1 MNLMMQVALQ
11 AFLLLGGS
19 PLLLLIN
26 GSANIGVSML
36 KKQYEHKRN
45 RRLEPPIGSEHNNEP
60 EIDVISDPNMSD
72 SQKIVIIGAGWAG
85 ISAAKFLLK
94 EGHKNFIVLEA
105 RDYIGGRSQTIEV
118 NETEINTGAAW
129 LMDYKCNPLLAIA
142 KRANATLV
150 EYEDRWSLWDENGQQ
165 IEDAKLDS
173 DMDNILY
180 GAWQNSWYGH
190 SYIVNKNDE
199 PLANIT
205 SAVAESLDSYGRTGA
220 RKFLTALLEAF
231 YEIPYGASLEE
242 LSLWYSDAGEYL
254 CGEYSPWK
262 YISSGVS
269 HIVDQFV
276 TEAGIRKYISTNS
289 VVSKIN
295 TEGKDTIVT
304 FTNETGSHEISAKKV
319 IVTVPLGVLKA
330 EKIEFVPK
338 LPKQKQEAIDKLGM
352 GKQLRL
358 YMFWEHEDEIFW
370 PEEPDALVD
379 MNSAMRGDK
388 IDFLVPSSVRN
399 TTKPLL
405 VAKMTSLKAR
415 DLEAEY
421 ADENITMEQYKEEL
435 VKLAMR
441 PLKTMFGENATEPTN
456 VHVTDWN
463 IDEFSY
469 GVYSYYK
476 VGSGPWMRDRLRYSV
491 DNKIHFSGEA
501 TSRNWYGTM
510 HGAAIEGKKV
520 ARRVL
525 KRSFPISTKSKIVQ

>member
-1 MNLMMQVALQ
+1 MKLINQVALQ

-19 PLLLLIN
+19 PLLIN
-26 GSANIGVSML
+26 GSGNIGVSML
-36 KKQYEHKRN
+36 KKQYEHKRD
-45 RRLEPPIGSEHNNEP
+45 RRFEPSIGSKHDDEP
-60 EIDVISDPNMSD
+60 EFDVVANTNKSE

-85 ISAAKFLLK
+85 ISAAKALLK
-94 EGHKNFIVLEA
+94 AGHKDFIVLEA

-118 NETEINTGAAW
+118 NDMEINTGSAW
-129 LMDYKCNPLLAIA
+129 LTEYKCNPLHRIA
-142 KRANATLV
+142 ERAEAKLV
-150 EYEDRWSLWDENGQQ
+150 EHEFRSSLWNGKGEQ
-165 IEDAKLDS
+165 ISDWNLDRTIK
-173 DMDNILY
+173 DVLY

-190 SYIVNKNDE
+190 SYISNHNDE

-205 SAVAESLDSYGRTGA
+205 SEVFESLDSYGRTGD
-220 RKFLTALLEAF
+220 KHILTAILESW
-231 YEIPYGASLEE
+231 YEISYGASLEE
-242 LSLWYSDAGEYL
+242 LSLWYGDAGEYL

-262 YISSGVS
+262 YMSSGVS

-276 TEAGIRKYISTNS
+276 TEAGIAKYITTNS

-304 FTNETGSHEISAKKV
+304 FTNETGSHEISAGKV

-338 LPKQKQEAIDKLGM
+338 LPKKKQEAIDKLGM
-352 GKQLRL
+352 GKQLTL
-358 YMFWEHEDEIFW
+358 YMFWDNEDDIFW
-370 PEEPDALVD
+370 PEEPDMLLD

-388 IDFLVPSSVRN
+388 IAFLVASNVHN
-399 TTKPLL
+399 TKKPLL
-405 VAKMTSLKAR
+405 VARMTSPIAF

-435 VKLAMR
+435 IKLAMR
-441 PLKTMFGENATEPTN
+441 PLKNMFGESATEPAY
-456 VHVTDWN
+456 VYVTDWN

-476 VGSGPWMRDRLRYSV
+476 VGSGPWMRDALRYSV
-491 DNKIHFSGEA
+491 DNKIHFAGEA
-501 TSRNWYGTM
+501 TSVDFHGTM
-510 HGAAIEGKKV
+510 HGAAKEGRIV

-525 KRSFPISTKSKIVQ
+525 IT